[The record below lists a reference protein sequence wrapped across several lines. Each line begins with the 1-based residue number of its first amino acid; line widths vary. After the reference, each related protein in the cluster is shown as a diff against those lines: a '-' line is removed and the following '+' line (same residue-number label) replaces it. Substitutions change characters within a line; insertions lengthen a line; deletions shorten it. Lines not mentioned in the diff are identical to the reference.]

1 MTSDNDEEYSSAAQS
16 LSTAHNEDGANASS
30 GSSTRT
36 SPSVQFEECLSTDSR
51 SENDQSTDHSGKDQ
65 DEGSLPN
72 VPPSV
77 ARVLSPAVLRRVFG
91 QRDTTVSTPS
101 ENTDPADA
109 IPDAN
114 TNRGE
119 VEVSDGNINQN
130 SNASA
135 NRNINRNT
143 EGSDASANRNT
154 EGIDASENRN
164 RNTNRNT
171 EESDTSPNRNTN
183 PGESDATS
191 INRNT
196 NTNTNR
202 NSNASANRN
211 TNTNTNTN
219 TRENPSGSSS
229 SSVAARRRGKRIQN
243 GVRVSGSHGML
254 VDRTDGKRRVRERI
268 FGTVRCSVGL
278 NKYKVDFDNNTSKE
292 CTSSSLRIETSTR
305 SVPPNEIAEGILQ
318 EAAREDGALEENEAQ
333 QEATEH
339 EIGVDDQH
347 EGKYVLLVFVYFYIF
362 ELFLNLILFD
372 FFVYR

>member
-1 MTSDNDEEYSSAAQS
+1 MKKLPTNTSLKVTDHPEPSEAAKFYVTVREYLLHLIYGMTSDNDEEYSSAAQS

-109 IPDAN
+109 TPDAN
-114 TNRGE
+114 ANRGE

-143 EGSDASANRNT
+143 EGSDAGANRNT
-154 EGIDASENRN
+154 EGIDASGNRN

-196 NTNTNR
+196 KTNTNR
-202 NSNASANRN
+202 NSNAG
-211 TNTNTNTN
+211 TNKDTNTN
-219 TRENPSGSSS
+219 TR
-229 SSVAARRRGKRIQN
+229 
-243 GVRVSGSHGML
+243 
-254 VDRTDGKRRVRERI
+254 
-268 FGTVRCSVGL
+268 
-278 NKYKVDFDNNTSKE
+278 
-292 CTSSSLRIETSTR
+292 
-305 SVPPNEIAEGILQ
+305 
-318 EAAREDGALEENEAQ
+318 
-333 QEATEH
+333 
-339 EIGVDDQH
+339 
-347 EGKYVLLVFVYFYIF
+347 
-362 ELFLNLILFD
+362 
-372 FFVYR
+372 